1 MQNFNSRT
9 VCLSY
14 LNKPHY
20 LSLASMKFVIAYL
33 LLVIGNADAI
43 AQRANAIKGKI
54 VNGETGVA
62 IPNAS
67 VFITNTSKGTVSS
80 GNGEFELV
88 NVPLGTYDLVV
99 SCISFE
105 TQVYTYTSNQLPLNM
120 KIQLKP
126 KADELQAVIIEP
138 YEKDGWEKWGKFFLD
153 NFIGS
158 SSNAEHCTIKNYT
171 ALHFRNSKKKNLLTV
186 TADEPL
192 IIENKALGYKIKYQ
206 LEGFSFNFNN
216 GTLQYYGYTL
226 FNDLDGKPPKQK
238 QLKNREKAYNGSIQ
252 HFMSSIYNNRLAED
266 GFEVKRLVK
275 TPNLEKERVKSLYRE
290 NHINS
295 KPKDSS
301 DYYEKILRQPDM
313 LEKYGVRLLTADS
326 LLISEAS
333 ASIKKIFFPD
343 YLYITY
349 KNEKEDAEY
358 LRYIR
363 ETRPAYYQHSVV
375 FLLNNKAISIE
386 PMGNYYMPQDFMS
399 YGYWSWSEKIA
410 TMLPLDYK

>member
-1 MQNFNSRT
+1 MT

-14 LNKPHY
+14 INKPHY
-20 LSLASMKFVIAYL
+20 LSLATMKFVIAYL
-33 LLVIGNADAI
+33 LLVISNADAI
-43 AQRANAIKGKI
+43 AQPANAIKGKI
-54 VNGETGVA
+54 VNGETGAA
-62 IPNAS
+62 ISNPS

-80 GNGEFELV
+80 SNGEFELV

-105 TQVYTYTSNQLPLNM
+105 TQAYTYTSIQLPLNM

-158 SSNAEHCTIKNYT
+158 SSNAQQCTIKNYT
-171 ALHFRNSKKKNLLTV
+171 ALHFRNSKNKNLLTV

-216 GTLQYYGYTL
+216 GTLLYYGYTL

-275 TPNLEKERVKSLYRE
+275 TPNLEKQRVKSLYRE
-290 NHINS
+290 NHINN

-313 LEKYGVRLLTADS
+313 LEKYGERLLTGDS
-326 LLISEAS
+326 LLISEAT

-358 LRYIR
+358 LRYIH
-363 ETRPAYYQHSVV
+363 ENRPAYYQHSVV
-375 FLLNNKAISIE
+375 FLLNNKAISID

>member
-1 MQNFNSRT
+1 MT

-14 LNKPHY
+14 INKPHY
-20 LSLASMKFVIAYL
+20 LSLATMKFVIAYL
-33 LLVIGNADAI
+33 LLVISNADAI
-43 AQRANAIKGKI
+43 AQPANAIKGKI
-54 VNGETGVA
+54 VNGETGAA
-62 IPNAS
+62 ISNPS

-80 GNGEFELV
+80 SNGEFELV

-105 TQVYTYTSNQLPLNM
+105 TQAYTYTSIQLPLNM

-158 SSNAEHCTIKNYT
+158 SSNAQQCTIKNYT
-171 ALHFRNSKKKNLLTV
+171 ALHFRNSKNKNLLTV

-216 GTLQYYGYTL
+216 GTLLYYGYTL
-226 FNDLDGKPPKQK
+226 FNDLDGKPPKQN

-252 HFMSSIYNNRLAED
+252 HFMSGIYNNRLAED

-275 TPNLEKERVKSLYRE
+275 TPNLEKQRVKSLYRE
-290 NHINS
+290 NHINN

-313 LEKYGVRLLTADS
+313 LEKYGERLLTGDS
-326 LLISEAS
+326 LLISEAT

-358 LRYIR
+358 LRYIH
-363 ETRPAYYQHSVV
+363 ENRPAYYQHSVV
-375 FLLNNKAISIE
+375 FLLNNKAISID